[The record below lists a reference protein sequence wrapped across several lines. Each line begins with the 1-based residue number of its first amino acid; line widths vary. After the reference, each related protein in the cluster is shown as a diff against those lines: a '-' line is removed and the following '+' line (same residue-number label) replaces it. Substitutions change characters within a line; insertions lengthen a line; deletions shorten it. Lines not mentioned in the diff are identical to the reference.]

1 MASSRSLPDSQTIQR
16 MASRYPEIDIP
27 SIEACLA
34 FLDTST
40 VFYSS
45 VDNQLAQHKLSRG
58 KFTILMQL
66 VEASE
71 AGLLPSEFAERA
83 GLTRASVTS
92 LLDGLER
99 DQLITRQPHP
109 VDRRMLSIQ
118 LTEKGRELMN
128 KVLPQHFIWIKT
140 WMESLS
146 NREKQTL
153 IKLLTKLRLSISAL
167 QKL

>member
-1 MASSRSLPDSQTIQR
+1 MASARSFPDPQTIQR
-16 MASRYPEIDIP
+16 MASRYPEIDI
-27 SIEACLA
+27 SSVEACLA

-40 VFYSS
+40 AFYHA
-45 VDNQLAQHKLSRG
+45 VDRYLAQHKLSRG
-58 KFTILMQL
+58 KFTLLMQL
-66 VEASE
+66 VEADE

-109 VDRRMLSIQ
+109 IDRRMLSVHM
-118 LTEKGRELMN
+118 TEKGRELMN
-128 KVLPQHFIWIKT
+128 KILPQHFTWIRV
-140 WMESLS
+140 WMQNLS
-146 NREKQTL
+146 DSEQQTL
-153 IKLLTKLRLSISAL
+153 IKLLTKLRSGIPTL

>member
-1 MASSRSLPDSQTIQR
+1 MASARSLPNSQTIQR

-27 SIEACLA
+27 SVEACLA

-40 VFYSS
+40 AFYSA
-45 VDNQLAQHKLSRG
+45 VDGYLVQHKLSRG
-58 KFTILMQL
+58 KFTLLMQL

-83 GLTRASVTS
+83 SLTRASVTS

-109 VDRRMLSIQ
+109 VDRRMLSVQ
-118 LTEKGRELMN
+118 MTEKGRELMN
-128 KVLPQHFIWIKT
+128 RILPQHFTWIKE
-140 WMESLS
+140 WMENLS
-146 NREKQTL
+146 HREQQTL
-153 IKLLTKLRLSISAL
+153 IKLLTKLRSGIPTL